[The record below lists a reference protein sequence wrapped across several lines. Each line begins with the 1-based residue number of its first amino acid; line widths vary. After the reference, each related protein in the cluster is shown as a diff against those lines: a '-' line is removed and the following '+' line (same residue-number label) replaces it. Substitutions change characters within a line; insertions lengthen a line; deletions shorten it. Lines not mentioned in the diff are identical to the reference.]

1 MNKRNRPNS
10 GSIVLSRL
18 SSAHSSSSSRRSYAS
33 PGAVSG
39 HGGGGGGGGHSA
51 QREVDLFTKELL
63 ELCTEIAGALL
74 LGYTDGKPGRFVR
87 RVITK
92 GLAAKLRCPQLQA
105 QSLVDLSLE
114 LIHFEAYGGFK
125 RNFLELSLLVARCSG
140 EVGDVRE
147 N

>member
-10 GSIVLSRL
+10 SSFVLSRL
-18 SSAHSSSSSRRSYAS
+18 SSAHSSPSSRRSS
-33 PGAVSG
+33 AVAD
-39 HGGGGGGGGHSA
+39 HGDAGEIAGRLA

-92 GLAAKLRCPQLQA
+92 GLAAKLRCPHLQA